1 LLTNTNASIE
11 YMNEMN
17 DKIINLDNENSF
29 ILPPIDK
36 SKRNN
41 SHFTS
46 KTMQKTQTT
55 GELAGNPT
63 NS

>member
-1 LLTNTNASIE
+1 MTNTNASIE
-11 YMNEMN
+11 NLNEMN
-17 DKIINLDNENSF
+17 DKIINLDHNNSF
-29 ILPPIDK
+29 VLPPIDK

-41 SHFTS
+41 SHFIS

>member
-1 LLTNTNASIE
+1 MTNTNASIE
-11 YMNEMN
+11 NLNEMN
-17 DKIINLDNENSF
+17 DKIINLDHNNSF
-29 ILPPIDK
+29 VLPPIDK

-41 SHFTS
+41 SHFIS
-46 KTMQKTQTT
+46 KTMQKTQTK

>member
-1 LLTNTNASIE
+1 
-11 YMNEMN
+11 MNEMN